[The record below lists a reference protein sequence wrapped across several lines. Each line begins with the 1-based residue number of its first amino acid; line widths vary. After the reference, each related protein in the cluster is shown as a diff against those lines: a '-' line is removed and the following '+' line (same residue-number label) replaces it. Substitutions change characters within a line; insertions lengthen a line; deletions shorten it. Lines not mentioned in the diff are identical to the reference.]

1 MRSANDKTFTCHRC
15 LQSKL
20 VYKVAVHLSTPD
32 LTVKSSNNI
41 RVFARIPLLRMYK
54 VNDADQSRSTFNIV
68 WYMARSIRSK
78 QLAYTMNSYY
88 FTMTYNL
95 ANCWLPHSLL
105 QAAINCKW
113 PKGQPR
119 EALLC
124 FTSHLF
130 QYRHWVLGSWT
141 CEFGYCVVCHYLL
154 MAVTWL

>member
-1 MRSANDKTFTCHRC
+1 MRSANNKTFTCHRC

-32 LTVKSSNNI
+32 LKVLTTSEYLLEYHCLECIKLTMPTSPEVRLNN
-41 RVFARIPLLRMYK
+41 RF
-54 VNDADQSRSTFNIV
+54 DTWQDQSVPSSWHLRWTAV
-68 WYMARSIRSK
+68 D
-78 QLAYTMNSYY
+78 SYY

-113 PKGQPR
+113 PTGQPR

-124 FTSHLF
+124 FTSHQF
-130 QYRHWVLGSWT
+130 QYSIESWACGLANLVTVWCATT
-141 CEFGYCVVCHYLL
+141 C
-154 MAVTWL
+154 